1 MSPKLTYDLKDLP
14 NLVTKLQN
22 CVATLRALD
31 QHDYLISPELY
42 QTVLTKLTPILLE
55 KWFDYAHSRNSNKKL
70 VALSDF
76 LEIELVKHVKFG
88 SLASYNPILPQDQ
101 TRFKGALHR
110 REENVLA
117 TTSNAKKTQC
127 VYCNNKHDIR
137 ECTPFREL
145 PINDKWAWVT
155 RYRVC
160 YRCLKSHPH
169 TWREC
174 SPNLKCGVDSCSRN
188 HDPMLHRQETSG
200 QIANNTVNV
209 TCPQPLPATVDE
221 PSNNTVVDTINT
233 AINTSCEQRQTLLK
247 IIPVTISGPKG
258 SYDTFAMLD
267 DGSTATVIDQVA
279 AGIIGAEGRPEQISV
294 QGIGGMRIDVQV
306 EYVSFDIRGKYANDS
321 YKINNAKSME
331 KLNLRKQTIQLTD
344 VQMFKHLS
352 DIANKISYSDAKPT
366 VLIGACDWNLLITH
380 EHRIGSAGEPVACRT
395 ALGWTLYGSMSSR
408 NVTNLIAQHNIFH
421 TNTHKKH
428 SDNSE
433 LESLVKTQYK
443 LDSLGITKQVKLTD
457 AEERAIHILE
467 STARRLPTG
476 RFEVGMIWRNDIEH
490 TPDSYY
496 QALNRLKGLDKL
508 MKKDQ
513 TFADA
518 YTTYINGLLEKGYAE
533 TCEPSTY
540 HEVYQKMPPHEPIRW
555 YTPHFGVYHPQKKK
569 LRVVNDAA
577 CKTYGVSLNSLLL
590 PGPDLLQPLLGVLFR
605 FREGRIGLTADIK
618 EMFPQVRIRPQDRD
632 ALRFLWTENS
642 NIKELRMTSVIFGAC
657 SSPFTAQFIKNKN
670 ALEFK
675 TRYPEALG
683 FLNLTC

>member
-1 MSPKLTYDLKDLP
+1 MITRSRAKDSVCDQAQNPDMEITQPSVGTSRENAALRGAAKECTATLLATTLNPQEVINALEQRFARPEIIVNQQVTCLKMSPKLTYDLKDLP

-101 TRFKGALHR
+101 IRFKGASHR

-137 ECTPFREL
+137 ECTPFSEL

-233 AINTSCEQRQTLLK
+233 AINTSCERRQTLLK

-267 DGSTATVIDQVA
+267 DGSTATVIDQ
-279 AGIIGAEGRPEQISV
+279 AEGRPEQISV

-331 KLNLRKQTIQLTD
+331 KLNLLT
-344 VQMFKHLS
+344 
-352 DIANKISYSDAKPT
+352 
-366 VLIGACDWNLLITH
+366 
-380 EHRIGSAGEPVACRT
+380 
-395 ALGWTLYGSMSSR
+395 
-408 NVTNLIAQHNIFH
+408 
-421 TNTHKKH
+421 
-428 SDNSE
+428 
-433 LESLVKTQYK
+433 
-443 LDSLGITKQVKLTD
+443 
-457 AEERAIHILE
+457 
-467 STARRLPTG
+467 
-476 RFEVGMIWRNDIEH
+476 
-490 TPDSYY
+490 
-496 QALNRLKGLDKL
+496 
-508 MKKDQ
+508 
-513 TFADA
+513 
-518 YTTYINGLLEKGYAE
+518 
-533 TCEPSTY
+533 
-540 HEVYQKMPPHEPIRW
+540 
-555 YTPHFGVYHPQKKK
+555 
-569 LRVVNDAA
+569 
-577 CKTYGVSLNSLLL
+577 
-590 PGPDLLQPLLGVLFR
+590 
-605 FREGRIGLTADIK
+605 
-618 EMFPQVRIRPQDRD
+618 
-632 ALRFLWTENS
+632 
-642 NIKELRMTSVIFGAC
+642 
-657 SSPFTAQFIKNKN
+657 
-670 ALEFK
+670 
-675 TRYPEALG
+675 TRS
-683 FLNLTC
+683 